1 MKNYGT
7 NTLNKTDEFSH
18 LSLQDKYNIGEKY
31 IIKFSEIID
40 DARNNLV
47 TQLA

>member
-7 NTLNKTDEFSH
+7 NTITKTDESSY
-18 LSLQDKYNIGEKY
+18 LSLQDKFNIGESY
-31 IIKFSEIID
+31 IVKFSEIID

-47 TQLA
+47 T

>member
-7 NTLNKTDEFSH
+7 NTFNKTDEFSH
-18 LSLQDKYNIGEKY
+18 LSLQDKFNIGEKY
-31 IIKFSEIID
+31 IGRFSEIID

-47 TQLA
+47 T